1 MRRQLALCRA
11 DVIRDTQANSVAGGP
26 LAGDRG
32 TQVSVRVANPHIT
45 MQQQVPAAPISQVLR
60 HVSLD
65 PAINNRLLIIRPH
78 VRALELIDR
87 HVRAAEGQSAIRG
100 EK

>member
-1 MRRQLALCRA
+1 MRLQLALYRA
-11 DVIRDTQANSVAGGP
+11 DVIRDIIQANSVGP
-26 LAGDRG
+26 LAEDRG
-32 TQVSVRVANPHIT
+32 TQVSVRVANPH